1 MESKRSLPVVVYTAE
16 SSLRNPKQLLKGM
29 VKDLLASRELGWR
42 LLVRNIS
49 VRYRQSLLGP
59 VWTFMPPVATAIA
72 FTLLRSSG
80 VIEIGDTQVPY
91 PFYVVVG
98 VVLWQLFTN
107 SLNLPLKAMKSAQT
121 LIKTIKMPI
130 EAIILSSVGELLF
143 DQAINFSIM
152 VLLLFFFKIPLTFGI
167 LLMPFAIVLL
177 MSLGLGL
184 GLLLVPV
191 GSLYT
196 DIPSAIPIITQF
208 WFFLTPVIYTPPDR
222 FPYSLL
228 INLNP
233 VSPLLVG
240 ARSLLSQGT
249 LGGDPAP
256 FFIVSGLSMLL
267 LLFGW
272 VLYRL
277 SIPILIER

>member
-16 SSLRNPKQLLKGM
+16 SSLRNPQQLLRDM
-29 VKDLLASRELGWR
+29 VQDLLASRELAWR

-59 VWTFMPPVATAIA
+59 VWTFMPPLATAIA

-80 VIEIGDTQVPY
+80 VIEIGNTQVPY

-143 DQAINFSIM
+143 DQAINFSILI
-152 VLLLFFFKIPLTFGI
+152 LLLVLFKIPLTFGM
-167 LLMPFAIVLL
+167 LLAPFASLL
-177 MSLGLGL
+177 LLLLGLGL

-196 DIPSAIPIITQF
+196 DISSAIPIVTQF
-208 WFFLTPVIYTPPDR
+208 WFFLTPVIYTPPTR

-228 INLNP
+228 THLNP

-240 ARSLLSQGT
+240 GRSLLSQGT
-249 LGGDPAP
+249 LDDPTP

>member
-1 MESKRSLPVVVYTAE
+1 MELKRSRPIVVYTAE
-16 SSLRNPKQLLKGM
+16 SSLRNPQQLLRDM
-29 VKDLLASRELGWR
+29 VQDLLASRELAWR

-59 VWTFMPPVATAIA
+59 VWTFVTPLATAIA

-80 VIEIGDTQVPY
+80 VIEVGNTQVPY

-98 VVLWQLFTN
+98 VVLWQLFTS

-143 DQAINFSIM
+143 DQAINFGVLI
-152 VLLLFFFKIPLTFGI
+152 LLLVLFKIPLTFGI
-167 LLMPFAIVLL
+167 LLAPFASVLL
-177 MSLGLGL
+177 LSLGLGL
-184 GLLLVPV
+184 GLGLVPV

-196 DIPSAIPIITQF
+196 DISSAIPIVTQF
-208 WFFLTPVIYTPPDR
+208 WFFLTPVIYTPPTR

-228 INLNP
+228 THLNP

-240 ARSLLSQGT
+240 VRSLLSQGT
-249 LGGDPAP
+249 LDDPTP

-267 LLFGW
+267 LLFSW

>member
-29 VKDLLASRELGWR
+29 VKDLLGSRELAWR

-59 VWTFMPPVATAIA
+59 VWTFMPPLATAIA
-72 FTLLRSSG
+72 FSLLRSSG
-80 VIEIGDTQVPY
+80 VIEIGNTQVPY

-98 VVLWQLFTN
+98 VVLWQLFNN
-107 SLNLPLKAMKSAQT
+107 SLNLPLKAMKSAQA

-143 DQAINFSIM
+143 DQAINLSIII
-152 VLLLFFFKIPLTFGI
+152 LLLFFFKIPLTFGI
-167 LLMPFAIVLL
+167 LLAPFVIVLL

-196 DIPSAIPIITQF
+196 DIPSAIPIVVQF
-208 WFFLTPVIYTPPDR
+208 WFFLTPVIYTPPTE

-228 INLNP
+228 TNLNP

-240 ARSLLSQGT
+240 ARSLISQGT
-249 LGGDPAP
+249 LGGDPTP
-256 FFIVSGLSMLL
+256 FFIVSGLAMLL

>member
-16 SSLRNPKQLLKGM
+16 SSLRNPQRLLRDM
-29 VKDLLASRELGWR
+29 VQDLLASRELAWR

-59 VWTFMPPVATAIA
+59 VWTFMPPLATAIA

-80 VIEIGDTQVPY
+80 VIEIGNTQVPY

-143 DQAINFSIM
+143 DQAIHFSILI
-152 VLLLFFFKIPLTFGI
+152 LLLVFFKIPLTFGI
-167 LLMPFAIVLL
+167 LLAPFASVLL
-177 MSLGLGL
+177 LGLGLGL
-184 GLLLVPV
+184 GLLLVPSV
-191 GSLYT
+191 LSTPTFLQPFQSSRSSGFFSH
-196 DIPSAIPIITQF
+196 PS
-208 WFFLTPVIYTPPDR
+208 
-222 FPYSLL
+222 
-228 INLNP
+228 
-233 VSPLLVG
+233 
-240 ARSLLSQGT
+240 
-249 LGGDPAP
+249 
-256 FFIVSGLSMLL
+256 
-267 LLFGW
+267 
-272 VLYRL
+272 
-277 SIPILIER
+277 SIPRPPSFPTRC

>member
-59 VWTFMPPVATAIA
+59 VWTFMPPLATAIA

-80 VIEIGDTQVPY
+80 VIEIGNTQVPY

-107 SLNLPLKAMKSAQT
+107 SLNLPLKAMKSAQA

-152 VLLLFFFKIPLTFGI
+152 ILLLFFFKIPLTFGI
-167 LLMPFAIVLL
+167 LLMPFAIILL

-208 WFFLTPVIYTPPDR
+208 WFFLTPVIYTPPTK

-228 INLNP
+228 TNLNP

-256 FFIVSGLSMLL
+256 FFIVSGLAMLL